1 MNNSDAKVIAWMWWL
16 EFYFLKIFNILFL
29 PYSMILA
36 ILKVM
41 PKSFMVTFVY
51 PKHAAA
57 SL

>member
-16 EFYFLKIFNILFL
+16 AFYFLKIVNLLFL
-29 PYSMILA
+29 LYSMILA

-41 PKSFMVTFVY
+41 PKSFMVTSVY
-51 PKHAAA
+51 LKHAVA